1 MSVITIK
8 NDELTIGINT
18 YGAELTSV
26 KDSNGKEYIWQGDVN
41 VWKDQAPTLFPVV
54 GRVTGGKYNFDGK
67 TYEMKAHGFARN
79 SEFEVEEAS
88 DNHVTFALFSNEET
102 KKVYPFD
109 FEFRVHYTLNGKD
122 LTVEFE
128 TKNKTNGNMYYSAGA
143 HEGYAIDGGI
153 ENYSIVFDENETI
166 SRYEVLPDGTIG
178 QTPIPCLENSREL
191 KLDEKYFS
199 IDAIIFYDIKTKGV
213 SLRDDRNGKSIH
225 VSYPDCDTLLIWREP
240 YSKFVCIEPWAG
252 IPDAPW
258 LPYSDL
264 SQKPGIRTLNEGKT
278 EIITHTIS
286 F

>member
-1 MSVITIK
+1 MSVVTIK

-26 KDSNGKEYIWQGDVN
+26 KDSNGKEYIWQGDEN
-41 VWKDQAPTLFPVV
+41 VWKNQAPNLFPVV

-258 LPYSDL
+258 LPYNDL